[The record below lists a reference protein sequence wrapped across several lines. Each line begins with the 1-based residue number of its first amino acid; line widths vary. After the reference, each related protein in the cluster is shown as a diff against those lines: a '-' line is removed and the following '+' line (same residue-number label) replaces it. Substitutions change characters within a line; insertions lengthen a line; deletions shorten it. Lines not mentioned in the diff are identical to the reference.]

1 MAWVDGGFIELF
13 RYSKHTMWNYGSPTT
28 IPTPVSCL
36 QGKRDATITRQ
47 RSLRSVAGE
56 IDKLAFYRYLLH
68 RYDHEDRSLNTGGVW
83 LHLGSTK
90 CPVWFPIRSTYMKQ
104 TAGNVAK
111 KAEESNKLKYSD
123 VRLSQTPDTRTSR
136 YGRNLKQGLEHL
148 LQCNTVFIPGISGF
162 SKIAYLWSWAPWC
175 SYILAPD

>member
-1 MAWVDGGFIELF
+1 
-13 RYSKHTMWNYGSPTT
+13 
-28 IPTPVSCL
+28 
-36 QGKRDATITRQ
+36 
-47 RSLRSVAGE
+47 
-56 IDKLAFYRYLLH
+56 
-68 RYDHEDRSLNTGGVW
+68 
-83 LHLGSTK
+83 
-90 CPVWFPIRSTYMKQ
+90 MKQ

-162 SKIAYLWSWAPWC
+162 SKIAYL
-175 SYILAPD
+175 